1 LSDSPNPFDARQLAK
16 YGYVEPAEA
25 GDNRECPWRVT
36 HTSTSFEPEQTD
48 DAREAVEALERFVI
62 ERAGA
67 QFADWQ
73 QRRDE
78 AEPGWAEHTG
88 IAQSLVYLTLDEMAA
103 LHRVCCWA
111 PARPSSACWT

>member
-1 LSDSPNPFDARQLAK
+1 MPASSRSTATWSPPR
-16 YGYVEPAEA
+16 PATTA
-25 GDNRECPWRVT
+25 SAPGGSP
-36 HTSTSFEPEQTD
+36 TSTSFEPEQTD